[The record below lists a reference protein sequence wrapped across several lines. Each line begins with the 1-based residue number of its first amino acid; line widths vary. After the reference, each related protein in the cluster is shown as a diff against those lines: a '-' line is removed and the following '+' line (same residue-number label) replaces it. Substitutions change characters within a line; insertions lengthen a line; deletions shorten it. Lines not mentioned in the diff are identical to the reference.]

1 MAFTTGDRKCPS
13 LYENK
18 GKLNYKRIWK
28 WVNIICD
35 LKHELCK
42 HNSDEVD
49 YVLKL
54 VSLLYVDLGEC
65 CGGMLHIV
73 LDDGNLD
80 DDDIQW
86 CIDYCNKDEN
96 VGRNDKYLCLEIAH
110 KMLKMNEYER
120 RLVYYENGCV
130 FGCNRE
136 CESCVIENEE
146 EY

>member
-1 MAFTTGDRKCPS
+1 M
-13 LYENK
+13 
-18 GKLNYKRIWK
+18 
-28 WVNIICD
+28 NIICD

-54 VSLLYVDLGEC
+54 ATLLYEDLCEN

-80 DDDIQW
+80 DDDIEW
-86 CIDYCNKDEN
+86 CIGNCNKDEN
-96 VGRNDKYLCLEIAH
+96 KDRNDKYLCLEIAH

-120 RLVYYENGCV
+120 RLVYYGDGINFYCD
-130 FGCNRE
+130 RE
-136 CESCVIENEE
+136 CKNCVIENDE